1 MKIETVKLT
10 KLVPDDRNARL
21 HNERNIA
28 EIARSLQE
36 LGQHRPFV
44 VQKGTNRVIVGNG
57 MLQAALSLGWT
68 EGFVLWLDDD
78 NLSAIRRGI
87 ADNRTAELAE
97 WDEDVLHEL
106 LEEIDSE
113 GLGVPGYT
121 PEEID
126 ELIDESLNSLPAII
140 DNSHLKDDRGSK
152 TASGKGAMVVSIGK
166 MSALFDYDK
175 TTALCDA
182 IREKHGDDDR
192 EAMAHVCE
200 ELYEKY
206 CHPCG

>member
-87 ADNRTAELAE
+87 ADNRTK
-97 WDEDVLHEL
+97 DTNV
-106 LEEIDSE
+106 EESFRNFRAGLDGR
-113 GLGVPGYT
+113 GLGFLLDG
-121 PEEID
+121 
-126 ELIDESLNSLPAII
+126 SRKLNEAAI
-140 DNSHLKDDRGSK
+140 K
-152 TASGKGAMVVSIGK
+152 TRIK
-166 MSALFDYDK
+166 
-175 TTALCDA
+175 
-182 IREKHGDDDR
+182 
-192 EAMAHVCE
+192 
-200 ELYEKY
+200 
-206 CHPCG
+206 